1 MRTLLMISA
10 AALLAGSMAAYGA
23 DTQRSDESSG
33 IVAAPAYTP
42 GARAEVPT
50 GLAPAPA
57 ILYKAPVDVQD
68 PPLSR

>member
-50 GLAPAPA
+50 GPAPV
-57 ILYKAPVDVQD
+57 IIYKAPVDVQHPD
-68 PPLSR
+68 LSR